1 MEYGRATIE
10 DDVLSA
16 EMGTSRQPVYDRDF
30 ELKLLHQDPR
40 SGAEHYVVRYPP
52 GLRALPHRHSA
63 AHTIVVLKGRLA
75 VNDTVVGPGGYCY
88 FPAGEVMF
96 HAPAGRR
103 RVCVRNHLRWASR
116 RGARRRRSREELGH
130 RARSESPIEV
140 PAGDSMTI

>member
-10 DDVLSA
+10 DDVSSA

-40 SGAEHYVVRYPP
+40 SRAEHYVVRYPP

-96 HAPAGRR
+96 HSPADEEE
-103 RVCVRNHLRWASR
+103 CVFVIFFDGPLDVQVVADELRTS
-116 RGARRRRSREELGH
+116 
-130 RARSESPIEV
+130 
-140 PAGDSMTI
+140 

>member
-96 HAPAGRR
+96 HAPADEEE
-103 RVCVRNHLRWASR
+103 CVFVIFFDGPFDVQVVADELRTS
-116 RGARRRRSREELGH
+116 
-130 RARSESPIEV
+130 
-140 PAGDSMTI
+140 